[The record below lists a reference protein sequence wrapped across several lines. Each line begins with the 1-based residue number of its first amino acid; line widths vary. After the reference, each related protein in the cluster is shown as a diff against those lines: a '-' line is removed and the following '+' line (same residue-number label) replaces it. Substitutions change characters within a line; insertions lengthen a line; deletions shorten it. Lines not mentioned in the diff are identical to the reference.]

1 MRFYQGKQFPESYKN
16 QLFVAQH
23 GSWNRTEPD
32 GYRIALIQFRETKPV
47 SEQVFIDGW
56 LTQNKEVLG
65 RPVDILELPNG
76 SLLISDDKL
85 GLIYQ
90 VKFNQK

>member
-1 MRFYQGKQFPESYKN
+1 
-16 QLFVAQH
+16 
-23 GSWNRTEPD
+23 
-32 GYRIALIQFRETKPV
+32 V

-56 LTQNKEVLG
+56 LTKNQTVLG

-90 VKFNQK
+90 VKFQEK